1 MKRLPIV
8 VTFLAFVALCMSLSF
23 WGLRLFKPQARSV
36 SAAFQQGSY
45 EPGAGQWG
53 GIFGISQVMQANASN
68 FQLKGVVLAKRTE
81 ESLAIISAN
90 GKPGLSVAMN
100 KEVMP
105 GVTLKEV
112 HDLYVV
118 IVDAGVERRIDLPQ
132 VQEVSRIQTAPAVI
146 NQVSQP
152 NQPIQANMNQGNTVP
167 PQVAP
172 PNSFAAHRS
181 MPAPG
186 GPIAPAAPMVT
197 PGLPTASLPTAM
209 PGNPQ

>member
-53 GIFGISQVMQANASN
+53 GVFGSSQVMQVNASN
-68 FQLKGVVLAKRTE
+68 FQLKGVVLAKRSE

-90 GKPGLSVAMN
+90 GKPGLSVALN

-112 HDLYVV
+112 HDQYVV

-132 VQEVSRIQTAPAVI
+132 VQEVSRIQTAPVFI
-146 NQVSQP
+146 NQP
-152 NQPIQANMNQGNTVP
+152 NQPNQANMNPGNTVP

-172 PNSFAAHRS
+172 PNSFAGHRS

-186 GPIAPAAPMVT
+186 GPITPAAPMVT
-197 PGLPTASLPTAM
+197 PGLPTASLPTVM

>member
-53 GIFGISQVMQANASN
+53 GVFGSSQVMQANASN

-90 GKPGLSVAMN
+90 GKPGLSVALN

-112 HDLYVV
+112 HDQYVV
-118 IVDAGVERRIDLPQ
+118 IVDAGVERRVDLPQ
-132 VQEVSRIQTAPAVI
+132 VQEVSRIQVPPTFNNQI
-146 NQVSQP
+146 NQN
-152 NQPIQANMNQGNTVP
+152 NQAAMNQGNTVP
-167 PQVAP
+167 PQTAP
-172 PNSFAAHRS
+172 ATFGSHRS

-186 GPIAPAAPMVT
+186 GPVTPAAPMVT